1 MVELKMV
8 DTIGSGIK
16 KMFRLQKKR
25 LFPLPDYDF
34 KGGRVTVTVYGRIID
49 MNYTTL
55 LMQNADITLSEA
67 EMLNRVQLG
76 KPLSDYEVAY
86 LRKKNLV
93 EGRKNA
99 LVLAKPLAQAAGQK
113 AEYSRHKGL
122 SDKACESLI
131 LEALDDHKELSRKE
145 INELLSKSLSDILTE
160 KQRYDKIS
168 NLLRKMRLRGDIVNR
183 GAGNVSYWSKPS
195 HS

>member
-55 LMQNADITLSEA
+55 LMQNADITLGEA

>member
-1 MVELKMV
+1 
-8 DTIGSGIK
+8 
-16 KMFRLQKKR
+16 
-25 LFPLPDYDF
+25 
-34 KGGRVTVTVYGRIID
+34 
-49 MNYTTL
+49 
-55 LMQNADITLSEA
+55 
-67 EMLNRVQLG
+67 MLNRVQLG

-168 NLLRKMRLRGDIVNR
+168 NLLRKMRLRGGIVNR

>member
-55 LMQNADITLSEA
+55 LMQNADITLGEA

-145 INELLSKSLSDILTE
+145 INELLSKSLSGILTE

-183 GAGNVSYWSKPS
+183 GAGNVSYWSKSS

>member
-1 MVELKMV
+1 MKKLFLSVMMAGAMV
-8 DTIGSGIK
+8 
-16 KMFRLQKKR
+16 FA
-25 LFPLPDYDF
+25 LPSCT
-34 KGGRVTVTVYGRIID
+34 GLLD
-49 MNYTTL
+49 MLNEET
-55 LMQNADITLSEA
+55 